1 MPAAIPLKRPVKVGQ
16 LVRRRLKELKR
27 TPRELAEAL
36 QVTEHFIAELVSGRR
51 LPPAPTRADVYA
63 PMTKFLRLHRNDLP
77 TCARAERE
85 GEGPSRRRPSPR
97 VRELLLELCDPARA
111 RVLVRRL
118 TQKRVGGG
126 AVGGGGPPLDAL
138 VAQRLLEVAQGFVRR
153 QLDDEVGIRVAS
165 GREGCTYLELR
176 MKLLEFLD
184 ATPSSLTATDVED
197 FFRPRIGTWD
207 LDFETQTMRIVLRTQ
222 EPAPRQK
229 RALAI

>member
-1 MPAAIPLKRPVKVGQ
+1 MIGTRK
-16 LVRRRLKELKR
+16 
-27 TPRELAEAL
+27 AL
-36 QVTEHFIAELVSGRR
+36 
-51 LPPAPTRADVYA
+51 
-63 PMTKFLRLHRNDLP
+63 
-77 TCARAERE
+77 
-85 GEGPSRRRPSPR
+85 SRRTMLKGFGAALSLPFLDAMTPAFAAKQGELPVRLAWFYVPNGIDMRHWTPAEEGALDTLPR

-165 GREGCTYLELR
+165 GGEGCTYLELR

>member
-16 LVRRRLKELKR
+16 LVRRRLKELRR

-36 QVTEHFIAELVSGRR
+36 QVTERYIAELVSGRR
-51 LPPAPTRADVYA
+51 LPPAPTRADVYT

-85 GEGPSRRRPSPR
+85 EGGPSRRRPSPR
-97 VRELLLELCDPARA
+97 VRELLLELCEPTRA
-111 RVLVRRL
+111 RVLSRRL
-118 TQKRVGGG
+118 TQKHVGG
-126 AVGGGGPPLDAL
+126 AAGGPPLDAL

-165 GREGCTYLELR
+165 SREGCTYLELR

-184 ATPSSLTATDVED
+184 ATASSITPADVED
-197 FFRPRIGTWD
+197 FFRPRIGSWD

>member
-36 QVTEHFIAELVSGRR
+36 QVSERFIAEIVSGRR
-51 LPPAPTRADVYA
+51 RPPGPTRADVYA

-85 GEGPSRRRPSPR
+85 GEGPTRRKPSPR
-97 VRELLLELCDPARA
+97 VRDLLLEMCAPDRA
-111 RVLVRRL
+111 RTLTRRV
-118 TQKRVGGG
+118 TQKGGS
-126 AVGGGGPPLDAL
+126 ALDAL

-153 QLDDEVGIRVAS
+153 QLDDEVGIRVAAS
-165 GREGCTYLELR
+165 RDGCTYLELR
-176 MKLLEFLD
+176 MKYLEFLD
-184 ATPSSLTATDVED
+184 ATPSSLTPTDVED
-197 FFRPRIGTWD
+197 FMRPRIGTWD
-207 LDFETQTMRIVLRTQ
+207 LDLETQTMRIVLRTQ
-222 EPAPRQK
+222 DPAPRQK

>member
-1 MPAAIPLKRPVKVGQ
+1 MHRRAVSSAILERSACMPAAIPLKRPVKVGQ

-36 QVTEHFIAELVSGRR
+36 QVTERFIAELVSGRR

-118 TQKRVGGG
+118 TQKRVGVGRWGAGG
-126 AVGGGGPPLDAL
+126 
-138 VAQRLLEVAQGFVRR
+138 RR
-153 QLDDEVGIRVAS
+153 WMPWWRSDCSRW
-165 GREGCTYLELR
+165 
-176 MKLLEFLD
+176 
-184 ATPSSLTATDVED
+184 
-197 FFRPRIGTWD
+197 PR
-207 LDFETQTMRIVLRTQ
+207 
-222 EPAPRQK
+222 A
-229 RALAI
+229 

>member
-16 LVRRRLKELKR
+16 LVRRRLRELKR

-36 QVTEHFIAELVSGRR
+36 QVTERYIAELVSGRR

-85 GEGPSRRRPSPR
+85 EEGPSRRRPSPR
-97 VRELLLELCDPARA
+97 VRDLLLELCEPARA
-111 RVLVRRL
+111 RALSRRVV
-118 TQKRVGGG
+118 QKRVGGES
-126 AVGGGGPPLDAL
+126 PPLDAL
-138 VAQRLLEVAQGFVRR
+138 VVQRLLEVAQGFVRR
-153 QLDDEVGIRVAS
+153 QLDDEVGIRVAAS
-165 GREGCTYLELR
+165 REGCTYLELR

-184 ATPSSLTATDVED
+184 ATAASLSPEDVED
-197 FFRPRIGTWD
+197 FIRPRIGTWD

>member
-1 MPAAIPLKRPVKVGQ
+1 M
-16 LVRRRLKELKR
+16 
-27 TPRELAEAL
+27 
-36 QVTEHFIAELVSGRR
+36 
-51 LPPAPTRADVYA
+51 
-63 PMTKFLRLHRNDLP
+63 
-77 TCARAERE
+77 
-85 GEGPSRRRPSPR
+85 
-97 VRELLLELCDPARA
+97 
-111 RVLVRRL
+111 
-118 TQKRVGGG
+118 
-126 AVGGGGPPLDAL
+126 
-138 VAQRLLEVAQGFVRR
+138 
-153 QLDDEVGIRVAS
+153 GIRVAS

>member
-27 TPRELAEAL
+27 TPRELADAL
-36 QVTEHFIAELVSGRR
+36 QVTERFIAELVSGRR
-51 LPPAPTRADVYA
+51 LPPAPSRADVYA

-85 GEGPSRRRPSPR
+85 VEGPSRRRPSPR
-97 VRELLLELCDPARA
+97 VRDLLLELCEPTRARA
-111 RVLVRRL
+111 LVRRV

-126 AVGGGGPPLDAL
+126 GGLSLDAL

-176 MKLLEFLD
+176 MRLMEFLD
-184 ATPSSLTATDVED
+184 ATPASLTPTDVED

-207 LDFETQTMRIVLRTQ
+207 IDFETQTMRIVLRTQ

>member
-1 MPAAIPLKRPVKVGQ
+1 MPVATPLKRPVKVGQ
-16 LVRRRLKELKR
+16 LVRRRLRELKR

-36 QVTEHFIAELVSGRR
+36 QVSERFIAEIVSGRR
-51 LPPAPTRADVYA
+51 RPPAPSRADVYA

-97 VRELLLELCDPARA
+97 VRDLLLELSDPARNRA
-111 RVLVRRL
+111 LSRRI
-118 TQKRVGGG
+118 TQKR
-126 AVGGGGPPLDAL
+126 GPALDGL
-138 VAQRLLEVAQGFVRR
+138 VVQRLLEVAQGFVRR
-153 QLDDEVGIRVAS
+153 QLDDEVGIRVAAS
-165 GREGCTYLELR
+165 REGCTYLELR

-184 ATPSSLTATDVED
+184 ATAYSLTPTDVED